1 MTTVKLKSLLLIGGM
16 ILTMTACAQSS
27 PQTDSINTDKEP
39 AVQEENKEEEKGQE
53 KKEEKEEKDQATTS
67 EEKQDDTAGKKET
80 KISESKASLFD
91 PKQIS
96 FEENE
101 FTKYLEEES
110 PEGDSMVK
118 YKAFGFN
125 PPEGYESIEVD
136 QNGGKH
142 YSDQDPILF
151 MENSGEDYYS
161 AISDEG
167 RGYLYVFTL
176 NQSADVVREYL
187 KSDIWPELCDFGKGS
202 DYPILVMGDTV
213 NKIEKEETLDT
224 IYGSCDILFAELETD
239 SVWMEELNMENP
251 IYIEAAYFSLK
262 VPITER
268 TLVTKEIA
276 VIYMYPPKDKTIST
290 YQGCLAELLPDMLT
304 PINQ

>member
-1 MTTVKLKSLLLIGGM
+1 MTTVKVKSLFLIGGM

-53 KKEEKEEKDQATTS
+53 EEEEKDQAAAS
-67 EEKQDDTAGKKET
+67 GEKQDDTAGKKET
-80 KISESKASLFD
+80 KSSESKASLFD

-101 FTKYLEEES
+101 FTRYLEEES

-118 YKAFGFN
+118 YMAFGFN

-136 QNGGKH
+136 QNGVKH

-151 MENSGEDYYS
+151 MENSGEDCYS

-167 RGYLYVFTL
+167 QGYLYVFPL
-176 NQSADVVREYL
+176 GQSGDEMREYL
-187 KSDIWPELCDFGKGS
+187 KSDTWPEHSKFGG
-202 DYPILVMGDTV
+202 DYPILVMSDTV

-239 SVWMEELNMENP
+239 SGLMEMFEVENP

-268 TLVTKEIA
+268 SLVIEDIA
-276 VIYMYPPKDKTIST
+276 VVYMYSPKDKTINT
-290 YQGCLAELLPDMLT
+290 YQGYLAELLPDMLT

>member
-1 MTTVKLKSLLLIGGM
+1 MTTVKVKSLLLIGGM

-27 PQTDSINTDKEP
+27 PQTDSVNTDKEP
-39 AVQEENKEEEKGQE
+39 PVQEENKEVEKGQE
-53 KKEEKEEKDQATTS
+53 EEEEKDQAAAS

-80 KISESKASLFD
+80 KISKSKAAFLD

-101 FTKYLEEES
+101 FTKYLEEEI
-110 PEGDSMVK
+110 PEGDSTVK
-118 YKAFGFN
+118 ITTFGFN

-136 QNGGKH
+136 QDGGKH

-161 AISDEG
+161 AISDDE
-167 RGYLYVFTL
+167 RGYLYVFPL
-176 NQSADVVREYL
+176 GQSGDEMREYL
-187 KSDIWPELCDFGKGS
+187 KSDTWPEHSKFGS
-202 DYPILVMGDTV
+202 DYPILVMSDTV

-239 SVWMEELNMENP
+239 SGLMEMFEVENP

-262 VPITER
+262 VSITER
-268 TLVTKEIA
+268 SLVIEDIA
-276 VIYMYPPKDKTIST
+276 VVYMYSPKDKTINT